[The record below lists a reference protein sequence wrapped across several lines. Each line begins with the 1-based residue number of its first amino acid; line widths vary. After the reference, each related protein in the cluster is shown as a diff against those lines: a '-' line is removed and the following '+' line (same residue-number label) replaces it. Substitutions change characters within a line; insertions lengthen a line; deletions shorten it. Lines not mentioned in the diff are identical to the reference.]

1 MASVAS
7 NELWRLWKMEQI
19 TPEMAI
25 GQLIQ
30 NQVNQE
36 QTMQSADLTRTI
48 LRHELDDYAAH
59 LKTHQKLLERL
70 QQDVANL
77 QRVVAGSARTPK
89 QCPRQ
94 DDPNVS
100 TQA

>member
-36 QTMQSADLTRTI
+36 QTMQSADLSAHHLAPRTR
-48 LRHELDDYAAH
+48 
-59 LKTHQKLLERL
+59 
-70 QQDVANL
+70 
-77 QRVVAGSARTPK
+77 
-89 QCPRQ
+89 
-94 DDPNVS
+94 
-100 TQA
+100 